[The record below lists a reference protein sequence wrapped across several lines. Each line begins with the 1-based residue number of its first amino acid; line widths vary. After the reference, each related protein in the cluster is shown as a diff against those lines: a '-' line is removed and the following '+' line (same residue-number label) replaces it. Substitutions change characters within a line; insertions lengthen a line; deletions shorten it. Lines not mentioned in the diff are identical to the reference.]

1 MNNKIL
7 SGLIIALLMVLGFS
21 IGCKKDVTVV
31 IDNGA
36 AAVANKTISFSG
48 DIVPILSK
56 SCSITGCHVSGG
68 QAPDLSAA
76 KAYSSLTGGFVN
88 TSKPESSKVY
98 LSLTG
103 KGAMTMPVGSANN
116 PSNLNNL
123 MLTWIKQ
130 GAKNN

>member
-1 MNNKIL
+1 MT
-7 SGLIIALLMVLGFS
+7 LLMVLGFTMS
-21 IGCKKDVTVV
+21 CKKDVTVI

-68 QAPDLSAA
+68 QTPDLSAA
-76 KAYSSLTGGFVN
+76 KAYGSLSGSYIN
-88 TSKPESSKVY
+88 LSKPESSKVY

-103 KGAMTMPVGSANN
+103 KGAMAMPVGAASN